1 MINERS
7 LTKNK
12 SILTKI
18 KVSFAGRN
26 LYFSKIIIS
35 FVESII
41 FQSVWKRVSYHS
53 HENLAISYNYD
64 HMIIWS
70 KMFYLFKKKRYY
82 NRTESFI
89 HLKESVRGDIH
100 IHVARLIVN
109 LTLIV
114 SNPTVPPSSSA
125 VTIWFILVSLS
136 NFCQNC
142 YIQLP

>member
-12 SILTKI
+12 SILTKM
-18 KVSFAGRN
+18 KVSFAGKN
-26 LYFSKIIIS
+26 LYFLKIIIY
-35 FVESII
+35 FLESII

-53 HENLAISYNYD
+53 HENLAVSYNYD

-70 KMFYLFKKKRYY
+70 KMCYLFKKKYY
-82 NRTESFI
+82 DRTESFI

-100 IHVARLIVN
+100 THVARLIVN
-109 LTLIV
+109 LTLII
-114 SNPTVPPSSSA
+114 STPTLLPLSSA

-142 YIQLP
+142 YI